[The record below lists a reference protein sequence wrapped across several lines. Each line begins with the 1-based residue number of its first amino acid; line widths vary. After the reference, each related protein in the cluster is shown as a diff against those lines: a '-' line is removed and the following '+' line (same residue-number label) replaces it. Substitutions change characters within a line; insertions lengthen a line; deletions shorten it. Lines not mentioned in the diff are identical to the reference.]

1 MMYPIIY
8 QIRKWM
14 LNKFQISKL
23 LKIQLMKIFNNLK
36 TVRTLNK
43 SLKYTYKTQA
53 KYNRTR
59 SKVKKR

>member
-1 MMYPIIY
+1 
-8 QIRKWM
+8 
-14 LNKFQISKL
+14 
-23 LKIQLMKIFNNLK
+23 MKIFNNLK